1 MLFLPNKGSV
11 ASHCMLWWQQVI
23 DRGAYILIWSHGAL
37 YNNQQMPTFLEN
49 FLLYTW
55 LRSSHVSKAWFCQSP
70 LTNQSTCML
79 SDHCRRKQP
88 QWIRKGRLA
97 EALHSPCLAGLQQQA
112 RRERERQRDGIRAVL
127 AATGL
132 CVCFEW
138 IAKYRDNRRHRHREA
153 DGNPL
158 HWATAWFEGVWM
170 PEGAENRRTVGRNA
184 EAGPRVLMWHGEGVS
199 LLHWAVWI
207 MKSSLELFELI

>member
-1 MLFLPNKGSV
+1 
-11 ASHCMLWWQQVI
+11 
-23 DRGAYILIWSHGAL
+23 
-37 YNNQQMPTFLEN
+37 MPTFLEN
-49 FLLYTW
+49 FLLNTW

-70 LTNQSTCML
+70 LTNQSTCMP

-112 RRERERQRDGIRAVL
+112 RRERERETERWYQGRSGSYRPVCLLWVDCEISRQSEASTQRGRWESI
-127 AATGL
+127 TL
-132 CVCFEW
+132 CHSLVW
-138 IAKYRDNRRHRHREA
+138 GRLN
-153 DGNPL
+153 
-158 HWATAWFEGVWM
+158 AW
-170 PEGAENRRTVGRNA
+170 GAENRRTVGRNA

-207 MKSSLELFELI
+207 MKSSLELFEVI